1 MKLGERTITLKRTVS
16 VREGISRKDDRLPD
30 RFFEPLEGGRLEG
43 KALERRELESALDLY
58 YDMMGWDRQTGVP
71 TRGKLAE
78 LGLGWASHLL
88 GQE

>member
-1 MKLGERTITLKRTVS
+1 
-16 VREGISRKDDRLPD
+16 
-30 RFFEPLEGGRLEG
+30 
-43 KALERRELESALDLY
+43 LERREFESALDLY

-78 LGLGWASHLL
+78 LGLGWASQLL